1 MAAIRRVRVLLV
13 NSVSNKSHLPIETAT
28 FRDLFAGAICAW
40 LLFRLGGKIR
50 KGRTSE
56 LDNQLLRMLR
66 RSDDPAIPI
75 GPKWLPD
82 LAQDITALGSGA
94 NLSLATAIVIGAL
107 CLNRRFRAAGFL
119 VVSLGS
125 GMLLSRLLK
134 DFYERE
140 RPSIVPH
147 LTHFDPGSFPS
158 GHSMLSALVYLTLG
172 GIVSRQ
178 TRRLIA
184 KMYFLSVALVLTLL
198 VGISRIY
205 LGVHFPS
212 DILAGWAAG
221 SLWSSACT
229 QAARWLQRMG
239 SVEPPADAS
248 IG

>member
-1 MAAIRRVRVLLV
+1 M
-13 NSVSNKSHLPIETAT
+13 NSVSKKSALPIEVAT
-28 FRDLFAGAICAW
+28 FLDLFFGAACAW
-40 LLFRLGGKIR
+40 ILFRLGGRVR
-50 KGRTSE
+50 KGRTNE
-56 LDNQLLRMLR
+56 LDNHVLRMLR
-66 RSDDPAIPI
+66 RSDDPATPI

-82 LAQDITALGSGA
+82 VARDITALGSGA
-94 NLSLATAIVIGAL
+94 NLSLATAIVVGTL
-107 CLNRRFRAAGFL
+107 FLNRRIRAAGFL

-134 DFYERE
+134 DFFERE
-140 RPSIVPH
+140 RPSVVPH

-184 KMYFLSVALVLTLL
+184 KAYFLSVALVLALL

-229 QAARWLQRMG
+229 QAARWLQRKG
-239 SVEPPADAS
+239 SVEPPAEE
-248 IG
+248 